1 MAFNLG
7 DIIVTIKSKTDDL
20 KKGLD
25 DVKGLTQ
32 QAEAG
37 TSKLGALAGGV
48 EKFGKMA
55 VVGLS
60 VAGVAAAAFG
70 GLSVKAFSE
79 SEDVMKQ
86 TEAVLKSTGGAAGV
100 TADQVSNL
108 ASELQKTTKFSD
120 ETVQSGENLLL
131 TFTSIGKDI
140 FPTATQTMLD
150 MSQALGQD
158 TKSSA
163 IQLGK
168 ALQDPINGVTAL
180 RRVGVNFSDAQQ
192 QVIADLVNTGKSAE
206 AQKLI
211 LAELNKEFGGS
222 AKAAGETFSGKLTI
236 LKNKFSDIEETVG
249 KVIVNA
255 IVPLADKFTKWI
267 DSVGGAQ
274 GIVDSFVNTWK
285 LLTTGDFSGGI
296 FGLSEDS
303 PIIGFLFGVRD
314 FVIFIRDTAITVFQ
328 TLKAVWDLLYPS
340 IAALAS
346 TIIDRLWP
354 ALLQIWNAIQPG
366 FMEALKILGIIL
378 GVVVVAAIWLLINA
392 INVIVSVLSFVI
404 KIVADVIGWFGNL
417 IGATI
422 NLVGAIIGWFSRL
435 PGNIGN
441 IVNSVVQW
449 FKDLPGRIGG
459 AVGGV
464 VDTLTSPFKTAFN
477 AIARLWNNSI
487 GKLSFKAPDW
497 VPGIGGKGFSMPT
510 LPYLA
515 GGTDNFRGGWAVVGE
530 RGPELAYMPAGTAVY
545 SNQKSQGMVGNN
557 MTINGDIY
565 IDSKEDADY
574 FFKKMGR
581 NIDLSSKG
589 LTTQPGSVGVA

>member
-7 DIIVTIKSKTDDL
+7 DIIVTIKAKTDDL

-25 DVKGLTQ
+25 DVKDLTDH
-32 QAEAG
+32 ASNG
-37 TSKLGALAGGV
+37 TNKLGALAGGI
-48 EKFGKMA
+48 EKFGKVA
-55 VVGLS
+55 LIGLS
-60 VAGVAAAAFG
+60 AAGVAAAAFG

-86 TEAVLKSTGGAAGV
+86 TEAVLKSTGNAAGV
-100 TADQVSNL
+100 TADEVANL

-120 ETVQSGENLLL
+120 ETIQSGENLLL

-140 FPTATQTMLD
+140 FPQATETMLN

-180 RRVGVNFSDAQQ
+180 RRVGVNFNDAQQ
-192 QVIADLVNTGKSAE
+192 ETIANLVNTGKSAE

-211 LAELNKEFGGS
+211 LAELTKEFGGS
-222 AKAAGETFSGKLTI
+222 AKAAGETFSGKLVI
-236 LKNKFSDIEETVG
+236 LKNKFSDLQEGIG
-249 KVIVNA
+249 KAVLNGIT
-255 IVPLADKFTKWI
+255 PFLDKFMDWV

-274 GIVDSFVNTWK
+274 GIIDSFVNSWK

-303 PIIGFLFGVRD
+303 PIIGFLFAVRD
-314 FVIFIRDTAITVFQ
+314 FVIFVRDVAIAVFT
-328 TLKAVWDLLYPS
+328 TLKQVWDFLYPS
-340 IAALAS
+340 IAAVVSSIA
-346 TIIDRLWP
+346 DRLWP
-354 ALLQIWNAIQPG
+354 ALMQLWNAIQPG

-378 GVVVVAAIWLLINA
+378 GVVVVGAIWLIVNA
-392 INVIVSVLSFVI
+392 FNVAISILSFVI
-404 KIVADVIGWFGNL
+404 KIVADLIGWFGNFV
-417 IGATI
+417 GVVI
-422 NLVGAIIGWFSRL
+422 NVVSAVIGWFSRI
-435 PGNIGN
+435 PGAIGG
-441 IVNSVVQW
+441 IVNAVVDW
-449 FKDLPGRIGG
+449 FRQLPGRIGG
-459 AVGGV
+459 VIGGV
-464 VDTLTSPFKTAFN
+464 VDTLTSPFRTAFN

-497 VPGIGGKGFSMPT
+497 VPGLGGKGFSMPT

-530 RGPELAYMPAGTAVY
+530 KGPELAYMPRGTAVY
-545 SNQKSQGMVGNN
+545 SNEKSQGMVGGNTN
-557 MTINGDIY
+557 IYGDIN
-565 IDSKEDADY
+565 IDSEADADY
-574 FFKKMGR
+574 FFKRLDRNNELEQMG
-581 NIDLSSKG
+581 LS
-589 LTTQPGSVGVA
+589 PA